1 MIHSTQGAAA
11 PTDAHGFDFDHPAV
25 INLVD
30 ESDEEVLRDGLL
42 QRTFAVITLN
52 GHGIDHRE
60 QLFKQFT
67 AQVIEQGVVS
77 NWSNLGDLFT
87 QRLWD
92 ARQRDTALLWTGVD
106 DMLHCGLADLLTCVG
121 VLTAVSKDLYAKNK
135 VHLNFLLGRGPN
147 FPPLAPRARG

>member
-1 MIHSTQGAAA
+1 MINSTSGTGA
-11 PTDAHGFDFDHPAV
+11 PRHLRSFDFNHPAV

-30 ESDEEVLRDGLL
+30 ESAEKALRDGLL

-60 QLFKQFT
+60 QLFEQFT

-77 NWSNLGDLFT
+77 NWSNLGDLLT
-87 QRLWD
+87 QRLWN
-92 ARQRDTALLWTGVD
+92 AEQRDTALLWTGVD
-106 DMLHCGLADLLTCVG
+106 DMLHGGLADLLTCVG
-121 VLTAVSKDLYAKNK
+121 VLTAVSRDLYPKNK

-147 FPPLAPRARG
+147 FPPPAA